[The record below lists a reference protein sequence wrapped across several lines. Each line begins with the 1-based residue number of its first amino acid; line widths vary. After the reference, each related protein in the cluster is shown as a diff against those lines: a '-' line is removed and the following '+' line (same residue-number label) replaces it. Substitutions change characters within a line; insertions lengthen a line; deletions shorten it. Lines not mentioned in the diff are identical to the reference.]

1 MMVAIFQLQRPIMS
15 MTQRLLL
22 CAAVVFTTPLL
33 LQADNISKIE
43 DGMRNLRSLSEAQ
56 RPAATVE
63 LAAEIRAL
71 PAGMQKL
78 KLADGLA
85 HLVTEGDQGQ
95 DTIQAVADTLR
106 QSLSETPV
114 PSKKGETPMP
124 YMDLANLVRYE
135 GAKEELNDPLYAKAQ
150 QALTDNEAQIAKAD
164 FTLKDLKGKKWTLSE
179 LRGKIV
185 VVNFWATW
193 CPPCRVEMPYLDALY
208 TRFEPQGLVVLSIT
222 DEQSFKV
229 AQFTSSWKYH
239 PPILIDEGGK
249 VSQEF
254 HIEGIPRTFVFD
266 RDGKLIAEAVD
277 QRTWRQFVMMLS
289 KTDLHP

>member
-1 MMVAIFQLQRPIMS
+1 
-15 MTQRLLL
+15 MTHRLLL
-22 CAAVVFTTPLL
+22 CAAVALTTSPFLH
-33 LQADNISKIE
+33 ADNTSKIE
-43 DGMRNLRSLSEAQ
+43 DRMRGLRSLPEAE
-56 RPAATVE
+56 RPAATTQ
-63 LAAEIRAL
+63 LAEQIRAL
-71 PAGMQKL
+71 SPGMQKL

-106 QSLSETPV
+106 QSLSEIPV
-114 PSKKGETPMP
+114 PSKNGEPPMP
-124 YMDLANLVRYE
+124 YLDLANLVRYE
-135 GAKEELNDPLYAKAQ
+135 GAKEELQDPLYAKAQ
-150 QALTDNEAQIAKAD
+150 QTLADNEAQIAKAD

-185 VVNFWATW
+185 MVNFWATW

-222 DEQSFKV
+222 DEDAFKV
-229 AQFTSSWKYH
+229 SQFTSSWKYH
-239 PPILIDEGGK
+239 PPILIDQGGK
-249 VSQEF
+249 ASKEF
-254 HIEGIPRTFVFD
+254 HIEGIPRAFVFD

-277 QRTWRQFVMMLS
+277 QRTWRQFLMMLS